1 MFFLWTSNDLQSI
14 IYDTDQFGFDC
25 LHYFPTESLLFS
37 EIVKYCIRLKNDTNS
52 IMIEFFNISDDYL
65 TFDELYRLNVTSHEV
80 LMWSSSIDFAEQ
92 YQYYLDQPTQ
102 SSLSNK
108 KFFNCTQPWFGS
120 RCQYALNFNEDKL
133 VQNSFETA
141 LTDDI

>member
-1 MFFLWTSNDLQSI
+1 MT
-14 IYDTDQFGFDC
+14 
-25 LHYFPTESLLFS
+25 
-37 EIVKYCIRLKNDTNS
+37 
-52 IMIEFFNISDDYL
+52 EFFNISDDYL
-65 TFDELYRLNVTSHEV
+65 TFDELYRLNVTSHEI
-80 LMWSSSIDFAEQ
+80 LMWSSSIDLAEQ
-92 YQYYLDQPTQ
+92 YEYYLGQLIQ
-102 SSLSNK
+102 FNLSNK